1 MINCAFLVGCKEYKE
16 RGVPKLEGV
25 DDDISGMKQAL
36 IDHCECLKE
45 NIFVIA
51 DSEEADSRPTGYEI
65 VNTIREKAANYNRTK
80 INLLFFYYS
89 GHGFISNDK
98 DPVMRPTD
106 SLLHPFE
113 LGTLPL
119 KRIIEL
125 IRSSFRS
132 VRHIIII
139 LDMCQTAPT
148 AKDSSGEEQDISTD
162 YLPKGLVVFRS
173 CLPGNRSYMIPESKK
188 ELGKGSV
195 YTAAF
200 IDALKDDRCETVK
213 QISAFIKHRIKY
225 YNSEIHI
232 HQKPFTS
239 LQDDSL
245 DNVVIAKKD
254 AAVQDEAASTETKE
268 FMDELPEDDAIPIT
282 KGELQEYQDANTIDA
297 QLSKEQIRKV
307 IDFADKLDLSNP
319 IATSLL
325 GDGTLEKI
333 RDFYEK
339 STFDEIDVTFHGLE
353 ELRKFLNKSVGRN
366 ALRHFLQSFF
376 FIVGSNTDIYIEN
389 SLKSLEK
396 DIIDCA
402 TLYVKKASLL
412 VAVMPSGKNCLV
424 ELAMYIISGTIALNR
439 NKDYESTL
447 FHKRL
452 EKLIERYSSFSE
464 HLQALKHETEKCYE
478 KSMELVDCARVIDEN
493 RLQLYRDKS
502 GTTVEERYNMDALVA
517 LNSLCDKLDDK
528 EYKLILPFNR
538 NV

>member
-65 VNTIREKAANYNRTK
+65 VNTIREKAAHYNRTK

-119 KRIIEL
+119 KRITEL

-148 AKDSSGEEQDISTD
+148 AKDNSGEEQDISTD
-162 YLPKGLVVFRS
+162 YLSKGLVVFRS

-195 YTAAF
+195 FTAVF
-200 IDALKDDRCETVK
+200 IDALKDDHCETVQ
-213 QISAFIKHRIKY
+213 QISTFIKHRIKY

-232 HQKPFTS
+232 RQKPFTS

-245 DNVVIAKKD
+245 GNVVIAKKKCHD
-254 AAVQDEAASTETKE
+254 SGWGKPHRDRR
-268 FMDELPEDDAIPIT
+268 IH
-282 KGELQEYQDANTIDA
+282 G
-297 QLSKEQIRKV
+297 R
-307 IDFADKLDLSNP
+307 
-319 IATSLL
+319 IA
-325 GDGTLEKI
+325 
-333 RDFYEK
+333 
-339 STFDEIDVTFHGLE
+339 
-353 ELRKFLNKSVGRN
+353 GR
-366 ALRHFLQSFF
+366 
-376 FIVGSNTDIYIEN
+376 
-389 SLKSLEK
+389 
-396 DIIDCA
+396 
-402 TLYVKKASLL
+402 
-412 VAVMPSGKNCLV
+412 
-424 ELAMYIISGTIALNR
+424 
-439 NKDYESTL
+439 
-447 FHKRL
+447 
-452 EKLIERYSSFSE
+452 
-464 HLQALKHETEKCYE
+464 
-478 KSMELVDCARVIDEN
+478 
-493 RLQLYRDKS
+493 
-502 GTTVEERYNMDALVA
+502 
-517 LNSLCDKLDDK
+517 
-528 EYKLILPFNR
+528 
-538 NV
+538 